1 MRAAS
6 RIACRSSAVTTRDT
20 IADARALR
28 RVTFGAFLFLS
39 CFYFLL
45 STGEPPKGDAYA
57 PFTGAIH
64 LIQGKG
70 ILASKVMPGQTFLL
84 VPIAAFTQV
93 VVRLLNDDASRWV
106 VLVLTADIFPAAM
119 TAASSAVLLRVA
131 LLAGFSLPLA
141 LFTMFVFALA
151 TPAAVYAKNFF
162 PQPTETFFLLLTIWG
177 LLVARRDSNADVAA
191 APSSGVR
198 GRRRVPPP
206 LVLSGLAYG
215 ALLLVNVVAIAYL
228 PVLAAFVFWLR
239 RDGGGFARLLRFG
252 APALALALLFL
263 PYNFAARGD
272 AFAFGYAQGRDAL
285 WGFASP
291 LATGLHGLL
300 LSPGKGFFYYAPVLV
315 LSIFGARALLSRD
328 RALALLLLGVC
339 GGALLLHA
347 RWWAWHGD
355 NAWGPRYLVPA
366 LPLASLLA
374 AESLRGMRPR
384 RDARTAAVAALIA
397 LSCGIQVLGGAFGND
412 IYQTTTYDTV
422 IPRYRESHGAN
433 GPRDDELHLHWFPEF
448 SPLVGHAWMLS
459 HVVRGDG
466 GAAYLADY
474 PWRALRPDG
483 EWAPRIPEPPPR
495 LDLWV
500 LRLPEKHP
508 SARGLIG
515 AIGVVAL
522 AGAIAGAAITVRAL
536 GAARVAR
543 AASRAA

>member
-1 MRAAS
+1 M
-6 RIACRSSAVTTRDT
+6 T
-20 IADARALR
+20 DARAVR
-28 RVTFGAFLFLS
+28 RVTFGVFLFLV

-64 LIQGKG
+64 LVQGKG

-131 LLAGFSLPLA
+131 LLAGFSMPLA
-141 LFTMFVFALA
+141 LFTVFVFALA

-162 PQPTETFFLLLTIWG
+162 PQPTETFFLLLSIWG
-177 LLVARRDSNADVAA
+177 LLAARRASSDDVVVA
-191 APSSGVR
+191 S
-198 GRRRVPPP
+198 GRRRRTPPP

-215 ALLLVNVVAIAYL
+215 ALLLVKIVAIAYL
-228 PVLAAFVFWLR
+228 PVFAVFVFLLR
-239 RDGGGFARLLRFG
+239 RDGRGFARLVRWG
-252 APALALALLFL
+252 APAFALALLFL

-272 AFAFGYAQGRDAL
+272 VFAFGYAQGRDAL

-291 LATGLHGLL
+291 LATGLLGLL

-315 LSIFGARALLSRD
+315 LAIFGARALLVRD
-328 RALALLLLGVC
+328 RSLALLLLGVC

-374 AESLRGMRPR
+374 AESLRGLRPR
-384 RDARTAAVAALIA
+384 RDARTATVVALVA

-412 IYQTTTYDTV
+412 VYQTTTYDTV
-422 IPRYRESHGAN
+422 IPRYRESLGAN

-448 SPLVGHAWMLS
+448 SPLAGHAWMLA
-459 HVVRGDG
+459 HVARGDG
-466 GAAYLADY
+466 GAAYLTDY

-483 EWAPRIPEPPPR
+483 AWAPRIPEPPPR
-495 LDLWV
+495 LDLWL

-508 SARGLIG
+508 AARGLIT
-515 AIGVVAL
+515 AIAVVAL
-522 AGAIAGAAITVRAL
+522 AGAIAGATLAIRA
-536 GAARVAR
+536 ASAAR
-543 AASRAA
+543 AASRVA